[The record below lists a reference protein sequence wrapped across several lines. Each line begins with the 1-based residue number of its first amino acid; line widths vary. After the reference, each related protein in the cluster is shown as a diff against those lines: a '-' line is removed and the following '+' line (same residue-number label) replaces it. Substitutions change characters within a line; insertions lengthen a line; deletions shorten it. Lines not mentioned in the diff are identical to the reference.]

1 MNATVAIVVALVVIA
16 VVVFLA
22 MRSRKPAAQLPEE
35 EAPRP
40 PLPKPEARPEVEAP
54 RPEPTPVRAE
64 PTPSPAEPRV
74 ELPPAVPAPRPSEP
88 AVTPSGTPIET
99 ISAEP
104 IAPSVP
110 ERVAPAPV
118 VEQPAAPTAKAPREK
133 RDIAALK
140 KGLEPTRSGW
150 LARLAGIFGG
160 RKELDPELLAQ
171 IEETLITGDVG
182 VKTTQRL
189 MEMLKER
196 LEKRNIADEG
206 EVWSALREVVHET
219 IDVKAP
225 AFGAKTGGKAPLV
238 ILVVG
243 VNGVG
248 KTTTIGKLAARY
260 KDQGKKVYL
269 AAGDTFRAAAVAQ
282 LEAWGKRVG
291 VPVVKGKD
299 LSKPSAVVFDAVQ
312 TGVKEG
318 ADVIIADT
326 AGRLHTKTPL
336 MDELRKLRDAAGKAL
351 PGAPHEILLVLDA
364 TTGQN
369 GLVQVKEFREAL
381 DLTGIVLT
389 KLDGTA
395 KGGVI
400 LGICDEFKLPVRF
413 VGVGEKVDDLRE
425 FDADDFTNALFAR
438 PGDETEAA

>member
-1 MNATVAIVVALVVIA
+1 MNEAVVIVLGLVVLAIVVFLVI
-16 VVVFLA
+16 
-22 MRSRKPAAQLPEE
+22 RSRRAGPQLVEE
-35 EAPRP
+35 TRV
-40 PLPKPEARPEVEAP
+40 PLPTPEAIEKPLPPPSTAAAP
-54 RPEPTPVRAE
+54 THRAE
-64 PTPSPAEPRV
+64 V
-74 ELPPAVPAPRPSEP
+74 VPPVPAPSPPVQEVIPSPPSET

-104 IAPSVP
+104 VLSSVP
-110 ERVAPAPV
+110 EPVAVEQVSAPAP
-118 VEQPAAPTAKAPREK
+118 PARPVREK
-133 RDIAALK
+133 RDLSALK
-140 KGLEPTRSGW
+140 KGLQQTRGGW
-150 LARLAGIFGG
+150 LSKLLGIFGG
-160 RKELDPELLAQ
+160 KKAIDPELINQ
-171 IEETLITGDVG
+171 IEETLILGDVG

-189 MEMLKER
+189 TEVLKER
-196 LEKRNIADEG
+196 LSGKDISDEQV
-206 EVWSALREVVHET
+206 VWDTLRDVVREV

-225 AFGAKTGGKAPLV
+225 PFGARAGGKTPLV

-260 KDQGKKVYL
+260 KEQGKKVFL
-269 AAGDTFRAAAVAQ
+269 AAADTFRAAAVAQ
-282 LEAWGKRVG
+282 LEAWGRRVG
-291 VPVVKGKD
+291 VPVIKGKD

-312 TGVKEG
+312 TAIKEG
-318 ADVIIADT
+318 ADVVIADT

-336 MDELRKLRDAAGKAL
+336 MDELRKLRDAAAKAL

-400 LGICDEFKLPVRF
+400 LGICDEFRLPVRF
-413 VGVGEKVDDLRE
+413 VGVGEKVDDLRP
-425 FDADDFTNALFAR
+425 FDPDDFTEALFAR
-438 PGDETEAA
+438 NGGDETEAA